1 MDGKY
6 FMYLLSTYPK
16 GQLIERSKIH
26 FLCKNTQE
34 KVFVKLTD
42 DAWESYNRN
51 EEMKEFYKNGYN
63 KK

>member
-16 GQLIERSKIH
+16 GQFIEKSKIH
-26 FLCKNTQE
+26 FLFKNPQE

-51 EEMKEFYKNGYN
+51 EEIKEFYKNGYN